1 MNDDKSRAAFE
12 VWLRTVCFQ
21 KPTPEAY
28 DLAVSAWQE
37 CRKQMHKEMGER
49 FSGGT
54 ARALTD
60 EQEEDV
66 IQMRAQ
72 DISFK
77 VIQRKYPVSRQ
88 TLDRI
93 ANRRNRS

>member
-1 MNDDKSRAAFE
+1 MTDESRAAFE

-37 CRKQMHKEMGER
+37 SRAKMQKEIDARSRGKN
-49 FSGGT
+49 
-54 ARALTD
+54 RALTE

-66 IQMRAQ
+66 RQMRAQ
-72 DISFK
+72 GIPFK
-77 VIQRKYPVSRQ
+77 VIMRKYPVSLH

-93 ANRRNRS
+93 ANRRKR